1 MDTLWHIYGGEA
13 ALRQMQAPRRGVDG
27 VRGLWKMLQRGRV
40 FLELGLIF
48 PNWEWRIAPTAPS
61 LWGPG
66 LGWLPPW
73 HQSLLSLMG
82 PKG

>member
-1 MDTLWHIYGGEA
+1 
-13 ALRQMQAPRRGVDG
+13 
-27 VRGLWKMLQRGRV
+27 MLQRGRV